1 VGIGSEKPEFFG
13 GKSECG
19 VQAFPPVKAHL
30 LALGLGLAA
39 AISVG
44 QETSS
49 QRLENA
55 QRGMAGASWPKK
67 PDNRLSPL
75 SGKMKETSEISPRF
89 YGSGKEFQAPRL
101 DHVQKQAAHGQKP
114 AWEGGAARG
123 WEQVRWQQVDSSSFG
138 AKRSERFEPSAA
150 VQDQRSWQFE
160 EVARKDAPD
169 WSSRVTRTV
178 QKSDGTLRM
187 YEGRLTRVREQVWR
201 EEENQRDLGPG
212 RQEKF
217 RPEEVEKMLSQP
229 VGEFRGAA
237 TERSPAASPLAAADN

>member
-1 VGIGSEKPEFFG
+1 MGEEKPEFFR
-13 GKSECG
+13 GKCSCG
-19 VQAFPPVKAHL
+19 VRSFSVMKTRL
-30 LALGLGLAA
+30 LALGLGLTAV
-39 AISVG
+39 ISVG
-44 QETSS
+44 EETSS

-55 QRGMAGASWPKK
+55 QRGMAEASWPKK

-75 SGKMKETSEISPRF
+75 SGKMKETAEISPRF
-89 YGSGKEFQAPRL
+89 YGSGNEFEAPRL
-101 DHVQKQAAHGQKP
+101 DQVQKQAAIGQKP
-114 AWEGGAARG
+114 AWEGGSARG
-123 WEQVRWQQVDSSSFG
+123 WEQVRWQQTDNSSFG
-138 AKRSERFEPSAA
+138 ARRSERFEPSAA
-150 VQDQRSWQFE
+150 VQEQRSWQFE
-160 EVARKDAPD
+160 EVARKAAPD
-169 WSSRVTRTV
+169 WSSRSTRTV

-201 EEENQRDLGPG
+201 EEESQRDLGPG